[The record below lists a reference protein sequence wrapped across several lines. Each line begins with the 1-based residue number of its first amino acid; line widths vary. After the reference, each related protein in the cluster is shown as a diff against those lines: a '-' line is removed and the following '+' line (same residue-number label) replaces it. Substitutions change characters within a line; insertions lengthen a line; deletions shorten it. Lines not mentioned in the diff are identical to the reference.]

1 MRRSVMVPWLLGLAI
16 LPPSTALA
24 HLPPRPGVGSLVSV
38 SVEVDGREAPLY
50 AAPDGSG
57 RFYLEAFAQ
66 SWYALRL
73 SNQTGERLGVVLAV
87 DGLNAISGARD
98 PLVPAGRGPAGRMYV
113 LGPWD
118 SVTVQG
124 WRTSLDEVRRFTFV
138 DEKRSYAARTG
149 QENGKMGWIEVAVY
163 RESRAHAGVA
173 PLVRDKSGAR
183 SEGREEAA
191 RDESANDES
200 ARADATREAPSAA
213 RRRPAE
219 PAAPGS
225 YPGTGWGS
233 ATHDPAVLVEFDPM
247 PHPAQRM
254 TLRYEYASGLRA
266 LGIALHPWWTARDRL
281 RERDRGQEGFAKP
294 PAW

>member
-1 MRRSVMVPWLLGLAI
+1 MRRSGWFPWLLGLTV

-24 HLPPRPGVGSLVSV
+24 HLPPRPAVGSLVSV
-38 SVEVDGREAPLY
+38 SVDVDGREAPLY
-50 AAPDGSG
+50 AAPDRSG
-57 RFYLEAFAQ
+57 RFYLEALAH
-66 SWYALRL
+66 SGYALRL
-73 SNQTGERLGVVLAV
+73 SNHTGERLGVVVTV
-87 DGLNAISGARD
+87 DGLNAISGERE
-98 PLVPAGRGPAGRMYV
+98 PGLPAGRGPAGRMYV

-138 DEKRSYAARTG
+138 DEKRSYAARSG
-149 QENGKMGWIEVAVY
+149 KANGKMGWIELAVY
-163 RESRAHAGVA
+163 REVRPAYSGVSPLGRDRA
-173 PLVRDKSGAR
+173 GAAA
-183 SEGREEAA
+183 EGRDEGE
-191 RDESANDES
+191 RDAS
-200 ARADATREAPSAA
+200 ARADAPRHAPPSSPQAV
-213 RRRPAE
+213 E

-233 ATHDPAVLVEFDPM
+233 AAHDPAVLVEFDPQ
-247 PHPAQRM
+247 PHPAERM

-266 LGIALHPWWTARDRL
+266 LGIDVRSGWTARDRL

>member
-1 MRRSVMVPWLLGLAI
+1 MVPWLLGLAI

-24 HLPPRPGVGSLVSV
+24 HLHPRPGVGSLVSV

-57 RFYLEAFAQ
+57 RYYLEALPH
-66 SWYALRL
+66 SSYALRL
-73 SNQTGERLGVVLAV
+73 SNHTGERLAVVLAV

-98 PLVPAGRGPAGRMYV
+98 PAVPPGRGPAGRMYV

-118 SVTVQG
+118 TVTVQG

-138 DEKRSYAARTG
+138 DEKRSYAARSG
-149 QENGKMGWIEVAVY
+149 QENGKMGWIELAVY
-163 RESRAHAGVA
+163 RETRARAGVA
-173 PLVRDKSGAR
+173 PLIRDKSGAP
-183 SEGREEAA
+183 SEGREEAQ
-191 RDESANDES
+191 SDES
-200 ARADATREAPSAA
+200 ARADAAREAPPAVRS
-213 RRRPAE
+213 RPAE

-233 ATHDPAVLVEFDPM
+233 ATHDPAVLVDFDPL
-247 PHPAQRM
+247 PHPAQRV

-266 LGIALHPWWTARDRL
+266 LGIEPRSWWTARDRL

>member
-1 MRRSVMVPWLLGLAI
+1 MRRSGMVPWLLGLAV

-24 HLPPRPGVGSLVSV
+24 HLPPRPGAGSLVSV
-38 SVEVDGREAPLY
+38 TVEVDGREAPLY

-57 RFYLEAFAQ
+57 RLYLEALPH
-66 SWYALRL
+66 SRYALRL
-73 SNQTGERLGVVLAV
+73 SNHTGERVGVVLTV
-87 DGLNAISGARD
+87 DGLNAISGGRD
-98 PLVPAGRGPAGRMYV
+98 PVVPAGRGPAGRMYV

-118 SVTVQG
+118 TVTVQG

-138 DEKRSYAARTG
+138 DEKRSYAARSG
-149 QENGKMGWIEVAVY
+149 KANAKMGWIELAVY
-163 RESRAHAGVA
+163 RESRPAHAGVA
-173 PLVRDKSGAR
+173 PLVRDPSGAR
-183 SEGREEAA
+183 PAGREEAPA
-191 RDESANDES
+191 DES
-200 ARADATREAPSAA
+200 ARADAAREAPSA
-213 RRRPAE
+213 RRPAE

-233 ATHDPAVLVEFDPM
+233 ATHDPAVLVDFDPQSD
-247 PHPAQRM
+247 PAQRV

-266 LGIALHPWWTARDRL
+266 LGIELRPWWTARDRL